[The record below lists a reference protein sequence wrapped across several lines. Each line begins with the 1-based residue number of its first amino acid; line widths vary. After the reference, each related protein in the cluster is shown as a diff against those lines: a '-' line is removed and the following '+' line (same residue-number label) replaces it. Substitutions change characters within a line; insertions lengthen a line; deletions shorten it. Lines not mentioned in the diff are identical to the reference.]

1 MNIGVYL
8 IRRLLLAVPT
18 LIGITLVCFVIINM
32 APGGPIEQQL
42 QAMRFGGAM
51 GGGEGVS
58 MGGAGE
64 SGVNEEILQMM
75 KEYYGFDKPL
85 LHRYGI
91 WIKNILTLD
100 FGRSYTYEMPV
111 WDLIVSRVPISL
123 QFGITS
129 LILTYLVSVLLGVLK
144 AVTHGSKFDLI
155 SSSVLFVLYSI
166 PALILGIILIVFV
179 AGRDG
184 SWFPLG
190 GVVSDHHAYLSF
202 WGQVV
207 DRIRHFIL
215 PLLCYMVG
223 SFTFLTLLM
232 KNSMLDVINMD
243 YVRTARAKGL
253 DEKKVIFKHV
263 FRNALIPIVTG
274 MTGILT
280 VFFAGSIIVEQ
291 IFNINGMG
299 LLSYQ
304 SLLARDYPVIMAMIF
319 IQALLYLMG
328 RLVVDLLYMVVDPR
342 IDLT

>member
-1 MNIGVYL
+1 MNLGTYVVK
-8 IRRLLLAVPT
+8 RLLLAIPT
-18 LIGITLVCFVIINM
+18 LIGITLVCFVIINL

-42 QAMRFGGAM
+42 QAIRFGG
-51 GGGEGVS
+51 GVS
-58 MGGAGE
+58 GEGGAGE
-64 SGVNEEILQMM
+64 SGVNEKIIEMM

-85 LHRYGI
+85 HHRYLI
-91 WIKNILTLD
+91 WLKNILTLD
-100 FGRSYTYEMPV
+100 FGRSYAYEMPV
-111 WDLIVSRVPISL
+111 WDLIKSRIPISL
-123 QFGITS
+123 QFGLTS
-129 LILTYLVSVLLGVLK
+129 LILTYLVSVLLGVMK
-144 AVTHGSKFDLI
+144 AVRHGSKFDVA
-155 SSSVLFVLYSI
+155 SSTVLFVLYSI
-166 PALILGIILIVFV
+166 PSLILGIILIVFV

-190 GVVSDHHAYLSF
+190 GVVSDYYSYLSF
-202 WGQVV
+202 WGKVG

-253 DEKKVIFKHV
+253 DDKKVILKHA
-263 FRNALIPIVTG
+263 FRNALIPMVTG

-280 VFFAGSIIVEQ
+280 VFFAGSIIIEQ

-304 SLLARDYPVIMAMIF
+304 ALLARDYPVIMALIF
-319 IQALLYLMG
+319 IQSVLYLLG
-328 RLVVDLLYMVVDPR
+328 RLFVDLLYVAIDPR
-342 IDLT
+342 IDFA

>member
-1 MNIGVYL
+1 MNLGSYI
-8 IRRLLLAVPT
+8 IRRLLLAIPT
-18 LIGITLVCFVIINM
+18 LLGITLVCFVIINM

-42 QAMRFGGAM
+42 QAMRFGGGL
-51 GGGEGVS
+51 GGGEA
-58 MGGAGE
+58 GGAMPGGE
-64 SGVNEEILQMM
+64 SGVNEKILQMM
-75 KEYYGFDKPL
+75 KEYYGFDKPV

-91 WIKNILTLD
+91 WLKNILTLD
-100 FGRSYTYEMPV
+100 FGRSYSYEMPV
-111 WDLIVSRVPISL
+111 WDLIISRVPISL
-123 QFGITS
+123 QFGLTS
-129 LILTYLVSVLLGVLK
+129 LVLTYLVSVLLGVLK
-144 AVTHGSKFDLI
+144 AVTHGSKFDLA
-155 SSSVLFVLYSI
+155 SSTVLFVLYSI
-166 PALILGIILIVFV
+166 PSLILGILLIVFV

-190 GVVSDHHAYLSF
+190 GVVSDYHSYLSF
-202 WGQVV
+202 WEQVV

-243 YVRTARAKGL
+243 FVRTARAKGL
-253 DEKKVIFKHV
+253 NEKKVILKHA
-263 FRNALIPIVTG
+263 FRNALIPLVTG

-319 IQALLYLMG
+319 VQSVLYLAG
-328 RLVVDLLYMVVDPR
+328 RLVVDLLYMAVDPR